1 MVAVLKRV
9 TKLFKDK
16 DSKDNKD
23 IKDNNV
29 DYKERIMTKF
39 KEFID
44 CVFDNNKLNVISKSI
59 GIEIIPTYKEVVIDC
74 ARNSLDKHLYRF
86 LEERKDNEYMTLD
99 GTLFFLTLKNSII
112 DLSYKLYESM
122 SNGKN

>member
-1 MVAVLKRV
+1 
-9 TKLFKDK
+9 
-16 DSKDNKD
+16 
-23 IKDNNV
+23 
-29 DYKERIMTKF
+29 MTKF

-112 DLSYKLYESM
+112 DLSYKFYESM